1 MLFFSSTHYQ
11 PDFVK
16 GKMPWK
22 QILLFTALKLLD
34 SGSGLPAI
42 RQFMWIPL
50 QDFSY
55 RKLGTTAFNKIM
67 DLSCDFHDSKWS
79 GYILQTVFRGQSV
92 TDVVS
97 KICFSICPM
106 IVDLALAVG
115 ILYYVFGPYMALIVA
130 SVAVMFV
137 WTSGKIINQ
146 QREKRKQYTDT
157 KTAEVMTVY
166 EAIEN
171 WRTASYFNRI
181 GYEKTKY
188 GSAVDDYLKAR
199 LSFNF
204 WSQLES
210 SSQSVLLTLGL
221 MIACFMAAYEV
232 AAGHKPIGTFIMLL
246 SYWAQLSGP
255 LQLIVSGLG
264 DIALATVDVEEF
276 FDLLDKKSTVTDA
289 VDAKPLVSGDGEI
302 EFSNV
307 NFSYDGKRQ
316 VLRDINFRASP
327 GQTTAL
333 VGQTGGGKS
342 TILKLM
348 SRFYDPSAGSVKI
361 NGQDISRIT
370 LSSLRETLGVVPQD
384 PSLFHDTVMNNIRY
398 ARLDASDDEVIEACK
413 AAALHEQI
421 LSFTDGYDTVVG
433 EHENTLSGGE
443 LQRVA
448 VARAIIRNPKIVL
461 LDEATSS
468 VDSETEAHVQ
478 EGLKSITAGRTTV
491 VIAYVLLP
499 YLRLVFS
506 PIRINALQA
515 SAFHYHECGQNR
527 CH

>member
-1 MLFFSSTHYQ
+1 
-11 PDFVK
+11 
-16 GKMPWK
+16 MPWK
-22 QILLFTALKLLD
+22 QILLFTALRLLD
-34 SGSGLPAI
+34 SASGLPAI
-42 RQFMWIPL
+42 RQFMWMPL
-50 QDFSY
+50 EDFSY
-55 RKLGTTAFNKIM
+55 RKLSTTGFNQVM
-67 DLSCDFHDSKWS
+67 DLSCDFHDSKDS
-79 GYILQTVFRGQSV
+79 GRLFQTVCRGQSV
-92 TDVVS
+92 KDIIS

-146 QREKRKQYTDT
+146 QREKQREWLKTRMREYTALCEST
-157 KTAEVMTVY
+157 S
-166 EAIEN
+166 N
-171 WRTASYFNRI
+171 WRTVSYFNHI

-188 GSAVDDYLKAR
+188 RSAVEDQLKSR
-199 LSFNF
+199 LSLKF
-204 WSQLES
+204 WGQLES
-210 SSQSVLLTLGL
+210 TSQSVLLTLGL
-221 MIACFMAAYEV
+221 MVACFMAAYEV

-255 LQLIVSGLG
+255 LQLIASGLG
-264 DIALATVDVEEF
+264 SIALDIVEVEDF
-276 FDLLDKKSTVTDA
+276 LDLLRQKPTVTDA

-307 NFSYDGKRQ
+307 DFSYDGKRQ

-342 TILKLM
+342 TILKLI

-361 NGQDISRIT
+361 NGQDVSQIT
-370 LSSLRETLGVVPQD
+370 LGSLRESLGIVPQD
-384 PSLFHDTVMNNIRY
+384 PSLFHDTLMNNIRY
-398 ARLDASDDEVIEACK
+398 ARLDASDDEIIEACK
-413 AAALHEQI
+413 AVALHEKI
-421 LSFTDGYDTVVG
+421 LSFSDGYDTLVG
-433 EHENTLSGGE
+433 ERGNKLSGGE

-448 VARAIIRNPKIVL
+448 IARAIIRNPKIVL

-478 EGLKSITAGRTTV
+478 ESLKSLTAGRTTL
-491 VIAYVLLP
+491 VIAYVSHICAWSFVLSRTPILP
-499 YLRLVFS
+499 YHVPVFCPPSRPAQVPNPHSCRLA
-506 PIRINALQA
+506 PQ
-515 SAFHYHECGQNR
+515 Y
-527 CH
+527 